1 MTSAEAE
8 LPYDYY
14 SMPFCRPEDGVQKAA
29 QSVNP
34 GTILMGLRIEN
45 SPYTFFMM
53 IDEKTKLVCRAEG
66 QKGSYG
72 KLSKDEATEIQ
83 EKIRDAYNVRLILDN
98 LPVTTYDLQRGP
110 ESVRPGFELGFVADN
125 KYYINNHLIFKILVH
140 PTNGQYTRM
149 KEEMEQLEA
158 AAVVEVVCVLVCV
171 SYTAAVCFL
180 SWGAFTDM
188 APIIRALVASCWFL
202 QSTCMPCASCCRT
215 MRRLPASRQQ
225 HFSMRQTCRQTGSAL
240 AICLWSWALRSWLAV
255 SIAHRDPILRRNR
268 VLQKATTCSH
278 R

>member
-1 MTSAEAE
+1 MIVRYPISPRPHIKCSTLAWAALLLLASTWTHAYYLPGLSAQHNSTAITSPNAQEHIHKSSDTEKNCKVGGALHTCDVTQHHPTAEVNSLTSAEAE

-29 QSVNP
+29 RSVNP

-53 IDEKTKLVCRAEG
+53 IDEKTKVVCRAEG

-72 KLSKDEATEIQ
+72 KLTKDEATEFQ

-125 KYYINNHLIFKILVH
+125 KYYVNNHLIFKILVH
-140 PTNGQYTRM
+140 ATNGQYTRM

-158 AAVVEVVCVLVCV
+158 AAVVEV
-171 SYTAAVCFL
+171 
-180 SWGAFTDM
+180 
-188 APIIRALVASCWFL
+188 
-202 QSTCMPCASCCRT
+202 
-215 MRRLPASRQQ
+215 
-225 HFSMRQTCRQTGSAL
+225 
-240 AICLWSWALRSWLAV
+240 
-255 SIAHRDPILRRNR
+255 R
-268 VLQKATTCSH
+268 V
-278 R
+278 